1 MVSQFFRFILVR
13 MGTTMRRSR
22 LKQFGGI
29 SDGLTIGAI
38 YIFLICILLIILLPV
53 MNIVSSA
60 FSSPSAI
67 VRGRVNL
74 LPVEFTLL
82 GFRAALT
89 HSLIVSGFMNSIIY
103 TVLGTLMNLSLTL
116 CVAYPLSRDDLVGK
130 RIIIA
135 FFTITMFISGGIVPT
150 FLLMNSLGLLDTRAA
165 MIVPAG
171 VSVFNMIIARTFMR
185 TSIPKDLLGAAEID
199 GCSDFGIFIKIV
211 LPLSKP
217 LIAVL
222 TLLFAVGHWNA
233 FFGGLMF
240 LRNSDLFPL
249 QLVLRQILILNQIDI
264 TQMDVTLLRDLWDRQ
279 YFAELIQYSSI
290 VISTVPIMILYP
302 FIQKYFI
309 KGVMLGS
316 IKG

>member
-1 MVSQFFRFILVR
+1 VQPVCGKHGENYMKRHK
-13 MGTTMRRSR
+13 

-29 SDGLTIGAI
+29 SDAFTIGVI
-38 YIFLICILLIILLPV
+38 YLFLICILLVILLPI

-60 FSSPSAI
+60 FSSPGAI

-74 LPVEFTLL
+74 LPVDFTLL
-82 GFRAALT
+82 GFQAALT

-103 TVLGTLMNLSLTL
+103 TVLGTLMNLVMTL
-116 CVAYPLSRDDLVGK
+116 CAAYPLARENLPGK
-130 RIIIA
+130 KIIIG
-135 FFTITMFISGGIVPT
+135 FFVVTMFISGGIVPT
-150 FLLMNSLGLLDTRAA
+150 FLLMNSLNLLDTRAV
-165 MIVPAG
+165 MIIPAG

-185 TSIPKDLLGAAEID
+185 TSIPADLFGAAEID
-199 GCSDFGIFIKIV
+199 GCNDIGIFLKIV

-222 TLLFAVGHWNA
+222 TLMFAVSHWNA

-240 LRNSDLFPL
+240 LRSNELFPL

-290 VISTVPIMILYP
+290 VISTVPVLILYP

-309 KGVMLGS
+309 KGIMLGS
-316 IKG
+316 VKG